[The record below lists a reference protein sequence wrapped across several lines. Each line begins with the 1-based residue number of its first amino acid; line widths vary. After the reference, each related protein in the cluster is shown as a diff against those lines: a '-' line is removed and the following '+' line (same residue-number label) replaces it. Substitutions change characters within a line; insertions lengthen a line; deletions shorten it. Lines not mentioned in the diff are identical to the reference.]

1 MFKNKRDLVF
11 VVCLVLIHLL
21 FFGFAVFQNN
31 YYPISGFKNLHIDP
45 YQYLTEAKNIIE
57 HGIFYCDDLS
67 NPINFDY
74 YTLRPPVYPLFLS
87 LFYLFKAPLFVIIF
101 FQNIISIIS
110 IYLVRKTLFLFNY
123 KTKYDVIFII
133 LLALTPSQFIYA
145 NTIFSEVIF
154 QFFIVLMFRNALL
167 FIYFKEKKYLIW
179 YSFALILAAFTKPVM
194 YLFVI
199 PSLIYMVYLSYK
211 IKKWYPA
218 ILSILPVLAI
228 FLMLTWNYKR
238 TNKYQYSS
246 IQTINLLNYNTRLFL
261 MSKKGYAYADKFID
275 SIHNNANKI
284 QDYAKRTT
292 YLNKA
297 SKNFLSKNLISYGF
311 YHLQGSVYAIL
322 DPGRYDISNFFL
334 LNTKNVNQKGILYH
348 LNNGGII
355 SVLKF
360 LVSTYSI
367 PLLLILGLI
376 LFLNVFKLLS
386 LVLFILNKRI
396 NLNFKIIVLG
406 LLLYIILLAGPVGA
420 SRYFMP
426 LVPLIIGVILI
437 DNVLIKKLFNKI
449 NMFKNRSSNEK

>member
-1 MFKNKRDLVF
+1 MFKKKSDVIFTIGLIF
-11 VVCLVLIHLL
+11 IHLL
-21 FFGFAVFQNN
+21 FFIFAVYNNN
-31 YYPISGFKNLHIDP
+31 YYFAGLKFEITDSF
-45 YQYLTEAKNIIE
+45 QYLTEAKNIVE
-57 HGIFYCDDLS
+57 QGVFYCGDL
-67 NPINFDY
+67 NKPINFDF
-74 YTLRPPVYPLFLS
+74 YTLRPPIYPLFLS

-101 FQNIISIIS
+101 FQNIISITS

-123 KTKYDVIFII
+123 KTKYDVIFVI

-145 NTIFSEVIF
+145 NTIFSEVVF
-154 QFFIVLMFRNALL
+154 QFFIVLMLRNALL

-179 YSFALILAAFTKPVM
+179 YSLALILAAFTKPVM
-194 YLFVI
+194 YLFI
-199 PSLIYMVYLSYK
+199 FPSLIYMLFLSYK
-211 IKKWYPA
+211 IKKWHPV
-218 ILSILPVLAI
+218 ILSILPVFAI
-228 FLMLTWNYKR
+228 LLMLSWNYKR

-275 SIHNNANKI
+275 SIHNNADEI

-292 YLNKA
+292 YLNTA
-297 SKNFLSKNLISYGF
+297 SQNILSNNFIGYGF
-311 YHLQGSVYAIL
+311 YHLKGSILATL

-334 LNTKNVNQKGILYH
+334 LNTKNVKQKGILYH
-348 LNNGGII
+348 INNGGIF

-360 LVSTYSI
+360 LINTYSI
-367 PLLLILGLI
+367 PLLLFLGLI

-386 LVLFILNKRI
+386 LVLFVFNKRI

-437 DNVLIKKLFNKI
+437 ENVLIKKLFNKI
-449 NMFKNRSSNEK
+449 NMFKNRSFNEK